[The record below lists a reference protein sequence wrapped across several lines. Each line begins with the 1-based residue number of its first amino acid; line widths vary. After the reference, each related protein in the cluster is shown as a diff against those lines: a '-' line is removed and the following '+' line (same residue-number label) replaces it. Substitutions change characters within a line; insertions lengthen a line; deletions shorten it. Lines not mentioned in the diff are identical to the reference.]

1 MMKNFHPN
9 HIRLLVFDID
19 SLTVN
24 FDQENWENF
33 RQFLR
38 VLDDRGF
45 EIGLISES
53 IEYSDWKSY
62 SKLFVLKYNT
72 MEALQKNNSLTGNDV
87 FWFTEMPELQTKLSE
102 TTQNFAGSNGTTN
115 QNGGLQ
121 YQYLQDMLQIFHPS
135 KITAADLSTK
145 LLKLKHESPQMP
157 LIVGIG
163 GPDECGHVFFV
174 SELTEALE
182 DQEMLVSG
190 LDLSKVLGS
199 EFQKHNIS
207 GMKSKSTLWRS
218 EEIQN
223 WIVEDVMRPYSNGQ
237 QVFFEKIPDIILD
250 FEITNTPF
258 FLAPEMI
265 MLVWGT
271 TVFLPE
277 MENLI
282 DLRVL
287 LELSDKSAAARMFSL
302 DERENFDQSFVETY
316 LQKEGKFY
324 ADYLDQFKVYEQI
337 DYLID
342 FDNFNAFRMKETS

>member
-1 MMKNFHPN
+1 MQDFHPN

-24 FDQENWENF
+24 FDQENWDNF

-38 VLDDRGF
+38 VLDDRDF
-45 EIGLISES
+45 EIVLISES

-62 SKLFVLKYNT
+62 SKLSVLKYNT
-72 MEALQKNNSLTGNDV
+72 MEALQKNNTLTGNDV
-87 FWFTEMPELQTKLSE
+87 FWFTEQPELQTKLSE
-102 TTQNFAGSNGTTN
+102 TTRNFAGSTGSTA
-115 QNGGLQ
+115 QNGGMQ

-135 KITAADLSTK
+135 KITATDLSAK
-145 LLKLKHESPQMP
+145 LVKLKHESPQVP

-182 DQEMLVSG
+182 DQELLVSG
-190 LDLSKVLGS
+190 LDLSQVLGT
-199 EFQKHNIS
+199 EFQKQNIS
-207 GMKSKSTLWRS
+207 GKKSKSTLWRS

-223 WIVEDVMRPYSNGQ
+223 LIVEDVMRPYSKGQ
-237 QVFFEKIPDIILD
+237 QIYFEKLPEMIHD
-250 FEITNTPF
+250 FEITTTPF

-265 MLVWGT
+265 LLVWGT

-287 LELSDKSAAARMFSL
+287 LELSEKTAAARMFSL
-302 DERENFDQSFVETY
+302 DERENFDQSFVDTF
-316 LQKEGKFY
+316 LKKEGKYY
-324 ADYLDQFKVYEQI
+324 ADYLDQFNVHDQI
-337 DYLID
+337 DYRID
-342 FDNFNAFRMKETS
+342 FDNFNAFRMK